1 MIEIALGLSLF
12 LWILILLLPWQ
23 PWRTKERFDS
33 CEGCEREVLGELTVL
48 IPARNEAASI
58 KHSLTSLLS
67 HSEELKI
74 IVIDDCSDDGTD
86 KVAKEILGDRGKV
99 IGGTNPP
106 HGWSGKLW
114 ALEQGLREVKTK
126 YVLLLDADIVVE
138 RGIVSSALSFM
149 MKNKID
155 LFSLMAWLHMKHPVE
170 RLFLPAFVYFFK
182 LIYPFSLVNKKGH
195 FVAAAAGGFILTK
208 TTLLRQLGAFSSIR
222 DCIIDDCNL
231 ARLVKRNGGT
241 LFLGL
246 THCVKSIRQYKGLDE
261 IWKMVERTAY
271 TQLGYNP
278 VLLLIVT
285 ILMVLAFVVPVL
297 GIVYGSIL
305 TLVISFLTLFI
316 MAISYRPVLKYY
328 FLPDWL
334 CFTLPLVAVFYMG
347 MTWSSAAKYYLGQG
361 AAWKGRTY
369 RKTKMRS

>member
-1 MIEIALGLSLF
+1 MVVESALLLSLV
-12 LWILILLLPWQ
+12 LWITILLLPWQ

-33 CEGCEREVLGELTVL
+33 CEVREGKLLRDVTVL

-58 KHSLTSLLS
+58 HHCLTSLLGQPG
-67 HSEELKI
+67 ELRI
-74 IVIDDCSDDGTD
+74 IVVDDCSDDCTGR
-86 KVAKEILGDRGKV
+86 VARDILGDRGKV
-99 IGGTNPP
+99 IRGTPP
-106 HGWSGKLW
+106 PQGWSGKLW
-114 ALEQGLREVKTK
+114 ALEQGLREVKTS

-138 RGIVSSALSFM
+138 KGVVSSALSFM
-149 MKNKID
+149 MKNNID
-155 LFSLMAWLHMKHPVE
+155 LFSLMAWLHMKLPVE

-208 TTLLRQLGAFSSIR
+208 TTLLRQTGAFSAIR

-231 ARLVKRNGGT
+231 ARLVKRNGGA

-271 TQLGYNP
+271 VQLGYSP
-278 VLLLIVT
+278 WLLLT
-285 ILMVLAFVVPVL
+285 TTGLMALAFVVPFIGL
-297 GIVYGSIL
+297 FHGHYL
-305 TLVISFLTLFI
+305 TFVMSFLTLFA

-334 CFTLPLVAVFYMG
+334 CLSLPLVAVMYMA
-347 MTWSSAAKYYLGQG
+347 MTWSSAMKYYFG
-361 AAWKGRTY
+361 AGASWKGRTY
-369 RKTKMRS
+369 RKQD